1 MGTKRDSRNQKKRQK
16 AKVKS
21 AERKRSRSARVDR
34 ERVQRDVSMDEVLE
48 WPLGD
53 AFLSQDWHEQGPRVT
68 AVFTRQHYGGTVAA
82 MVFDV
87 DLREQ
92 GVVSMEAL
100 LGVPEGELHMQL
112 AQRSQQKALMVVD
125 PGLVVKVVREGRA
138 HGEKGGFPQAEG
150 LDAAQAFFGD
160 VRPSVQ
166 EVLVGAEPPPPP
178 PAEGLFA
185 SLKRRFGMGG
195 DEG

>member
-1 MGTKRDSRNQKKRQK
+1 MGTKRDSRKQKNRQK

-21 AERKRSRSARVDR
+21 AARKRSRAARSERD
-34 ERVQRDVSMDEVLE
+34 RVQREVSMDEVLE
-48 WPLGD
+48 WPVGD

-82 MVFDV
+82 LIFDV

-92 GVVSMEAL
+92 GVVSIDAL
-100 LGVPEGELHMQL
+100 FGVPENELHMQL

-138 HGEKGGFPQAEG
+138 HGEKGGHAQAEG
-150 LDAAQAFFGD
+150 LDSAQAFFGD
-160 VRPSVQ
+160 TRPSVQ

-178 PAEGLFA
+178 VKEGLFA
-185 SLKRRFGMGG
+185 SLKRRFGGAV
-195 DEG
+195 DED